1 MPFGNLIDGRAIA
14 GEMNQETAR
23 RAALVKARG
32 VQPCLVFVRAGE
44 DPASRVYVGMKEK
57 ACAQL
62 GFASRTHLLPAGA
75 REVDLLALLAGLN
88 GDAAVH
94 GVLVQAPLPRHISE
108 TRIYGAVD
116 PNKDVDGFHPVNVGK
131 LLLGDT
137 SGFRSCTPAGIHEL
151 LIRSGVE
158 IAGAEVVILG
168 RGNIVGKPMA
178 AILLQKAKHAGA
190 TVTICHSQTRDIAA
204 HCRRADILIAAMG
217 VAEFVKADM
226 VKPGAVV
233 IDVGVNRVPD
243 AAARGGSRLVGD
255 VDFAGVQPRA
265 GKITPNPG
273 GVGPMTIALLMR
285 NTVRAAERAGGL
297 ESPP

>member
-1 MPFGNLIDGRAIA
+1 MAFGTLIDGRAIA
-14 GEMNQETAR
+14 GDIHRETAR
-23 RAALVKARG
+23 RAAQVKACG
-32 VQPCLVFVRAGE
+32 VQPCLVFIRAGE

-62 GFASRTHLLPAGA
+62 GFQSRTHVLPATTS
-75 REVDLLALLAGLN
+75 EDELLILLTGLN
-88 GDAAVH
+88 GDATVR
-94 GVLVQAPLPRHISE
+94 GILVQAPLPRHISE
-108 TRIYGAVD
+108 TRIYGAVNPD
-116 PNKDVDGFHPVNVGK
+116 KDVDGFHPVNVGK

-137 SGFRSCTPAGIHEL
+137 TGFRSCTPAGIHEL
-151 LIRSGVE
+151 LIRSGVVIE
-158 IAGAEVVILG
+158 GAEVVILG

-178 AILLQKAKHAGA
+178 AILLQKAKNAGA

-204 HCRRADILIAAMG
+204 HCRRADILIAALG

-226 VKPGAVV
+226 VKPGATV

-255 VDFAGVQPRA
+255 VDFAGVRPRA

-273 GVGPMTIALLMR
+273 GVGPMTIAMLMH
-285 NTVRAAERAGGL
+285 NTVRAAERAAGL
-297 ESPP
+297 ASPP